1 MANTSK
7 EQLVKVIDFWLKSA
21 ESGQLFPRALTDR
34 VDIKSKEVVD
44 IVGPRRS
51 GKSSVMKLLVRK
63 VKDNGRWLYVN
74 FEDPFFVENNYP
86 QVIEELVET
95 YTEYFGGAP
104 KFLFFDEI
112 QSIKNWETAVRK
124 LRDSE
129 HFKIFITGSSSK
141 LLSSELSTLLSGRH
155 LSYQLL
161 PLSFSEYLSFHNV
174 EIADE
179 KDVMLKSGALSKY
192 FSEYLKIGGFPEAVL
207 SDNLEL
213 LKQYYNDIVQKDI
226 VARYD
231 VRDKDVLEKM
241 GVFLFSNSAKI
252 LSVAALSRTYNLSHQ
267 TAVNYIEYFKDAFLL
282 FDLPQFSYSLKTTQ
296 KAFKKMYAVDTGM
309 ANAVSMSFSEDRGR
323 MLENAVFL
331 HLKRVGGDLYYYK
344 GKSGEVDF
352 VVKRVDGGLGLIQV
366 CWGLSDIKTKER
378 EVASLTTAMKNLR
391 VTDATIVTFDERGE
405 IESSEGKIRIL
416 PVYKFIHTKI

>member
-21 ESGQLFPRALTDR
+21 ESGQLFSRALTDR

-51 GKSSVMKLLVRK
+51 GKSSVMKLLVQK
-63 VKDNGRWLYVN
+63 VKDDGRWLYVN

-95 YTEYFGGAP
+95 YTQYFGGSP

-174 EIADE
+174 EVADK
-179 KDVMLKSGALSKY
+179 KDMVIKSDALSKH

-231 VRDKDVLEKM
+231 VRDKDMLEKM
-241 GVFLFSNSAKI
+241 GVFLFSNSAKT
-252 LSVAALSRTYNLSHQ
+252 LSVVALSRIYNLSRQ

-352 VVKRVDGGLGLIQV
+352 VIRRADGGLGLIQV
-366 CWGLSDIKTKER
+366 CWGLNDAKTKER
-378 EVASLTTAMKNLR
+378 EVASLTIAMKDLR
-391 VTDATIVTFDERGE
+391 VTDAAIVTFDESGE
-405 IESSEGKIRIL
+405 LQLPEGKIQIL
-416 PVYKFIHTKI
+416 SVFAFIHTTI

>member
-1 MANTSK
+1 M
-7 EQLVKVIDFWLKSA
+7 VKVIDFWLKSA
-21 ESGQLFPRALTDR
+21 ESGKLFPRVLTEK
-34 VDIKSKEVVD
+34 VDIKNKEVVD

-51 GKSSVMKLLVRK
+51 GKSSVLKLLVRK
-63 VKDNGRWLYVN
+63 VKDSGRWLYVN
-74 FEDPFFVENNYP
+74 FEDPFFVESNYP
-86 QVIEELVET
+86 QVIEEIVET

-124 LRDSE
+124 LRDDE
-129 HFKIFITGSSSK
+129 RFKIFITGSSSK

-174 EIADE
+174 EVSGK
-179 KDVMLKSGALSKY
+179 KDMVLKSGILSKH
-192 FSEYLKIGGFPEAVL
+192 FREYLKLGGFPEAVL
-207 SDNLEL
+207 SGNLEL

-241 GVFLFSNSAKI
+241 GVFLFSNSAKT
-252 LSVAALSRTYNLSHQ
+252 LSVSALSRLYDLSHQ
-267 TAVNYIEYFKDAFLL
+267 TAANYGEYFKDAFLL
-282 FDLPQFSYSLKTTQ
+282 FDLSQFSYSLKTTQ
-296 KAFKKMYAVDTGM
+296 KAFKKIYAVDTGM

-331 HLKRVGGDLYYYK
+331 HLKRVGGELYYYK
-344 GKSGEVDF
+344 EKSAEVDF
-352 VVKRVDGGLGLIQV
+352 VVKRTDGNFNLIQV
-366 CWGLSDIKTKER
+366 CWELADAKTKER
-378 EVASLTTAMKNLR
+378 EAASLATAMKELH
-391 VTDATIVTFDERGE
+391 VAEAMILTFDESGE
-405 IESSEGKIRIL
+405 LELPEGKIQIL
-416 PVYKFIHTKI
+416 PAYAFIHSLI

>member
-1 MANTSK
+1 MNK

-21 ESGQLFPRALTDR
+21 ESGKLFPRVLTEK
-34 VDIKSKEVVD
+34 VDIKNKEVVD

-51 GKSSVMKLLVRK
+51 GKSSVLKLLVRK
-63 VKDNGRWLYVN
+63 VKDSGRWLYVN
-74 FEDPFFVENNYP
+74 FEDPFFVESNYP
-86 QVIEELVET
+86 QVIEEIVET

-124 LRDSE
+124 LRDDE
-129 HFKIFITGSSSK
+129 RFKIFITGSSSK

-174 EIADE
+174 EVSGK
-179 KDVMLKSGALSKY
+179 KDMVLKSGILSKH
-192 FSEYLKIGGFPEAVL
+192 FREYLKLGGFPEAVL
-207 SDNLEL
+207 SGNLEL

-241 GVFLFSNSAKI
+241 GVFLFSNSAKT
-252 LSVAALSRTYNLSHQ
+252 LSVSALSRLYDLSHQ
-267 TAVNYIEYFKDAFLL
+267 TAANYGEYFKDAFLL
-282 FDLPQFSYSLKTTQ
+282 FDLSQFSYSLKTTQ
-296 KAFKKMYAVDTGM
+296 KAFKKIYAVDTGM

-331 HLKRVGGDLYYYK
+331 HLKRVGGELYYYK
-344 GKSGEVDF
+344 EKSAEVDF
-352 VVKRVDGGLGLIQV
+352 VVKRTDGNFNLIQV
-366 CWGLSDIKTKER
+366 CWELADAKTKER
-378 EVASLTTAMKNLR
+378 EAASLATAMKELH
-391 VTDATIVTFDERGE
+391 VAEAMILTFDESGE
-405 IESSEGKIRIL
+405 LELPEGKIQIL
-416 PVYKFIHTKI
+416 PAYAFIHSLI

>member
-1 MANTSK
+1 MSK
-7 EQLVKVIDFWLKSA
+7 EQLVKVIDFWQKSA
-21 ESGQLFPRALTDR
+21 ESGQLFPRALIDKI
-34 VDIKSKEVVD
+34 DIKSKEVVD

-51 GKSSVMKLLVRK
+51 GKSSVLKLLTRK
-63 VKDNGRWLYVN
+63 IKNDGRWLYVN

-95 YTEYFGGAP
+95 YSEYFGGAP

-112 QSIKNWETAVRK
+112 QSIKNWVTAVRK

-129 HFKIFITGSSSK
+129 QFKIFITGSSSK

-155 LSYQLL
+155 LSYRLL

-174 EIADE
+174 EVADK
-179 KDVMLKSGALSKY
+179 KDVVLKSGELMNY
-192 FSEYLKIGGFPEAVL
+192 FSEYLKNGGFPESVL

-213 LKQYYNDIVQKDI
+213 VKQYYYDIVQKDI
-226 VARYD
+226 MARYD

-241 GVFLFSNSAKI
+241 GVFLFSNSAKT
-252 LSVAALSRTYNLSHQ
+252 LSVASLSRLYSLSHQ
-267 TAVNYIEYFKDAFLL
+267 TATNYIEYFKDAFLF

-331 HLKRVGGDLYYYK
+331 HLKRAGGELYYYK

-352 VVKRVDGGLGLIQV
+352 VVKRADGGLGLVQV
-366 CWGLSDIKTKER
+366 CWGLADAKTKER
-378 EVASLTTAMKNLR
+378 EIASLAGAMKDLH
-391 VTDATIVTFDERGE
+391 VVDSTIVTFDESGDVGLP
-405 IESSEGKIRIL
+405 EGNIQIL
-416 PVYKFIHTKI
+416 SAYALVHT

>member
-1 MANTSK
+1 MANTSR
-7 EQLVKVIDFWLKSA
+7 EQLIKVIDFWLKSA
-21 ESGQLFPRALTDR
+21 ETGQLFSRALTDT

-44 IVGPRRS
+44 IIGPRRS
-51 GKSSVMKLLVRK
+51 GKSSVLKLLVRK
-63 VKDNGRWLYVN
+63 IKDEGRWLYVN

-86 QVIEELVET
+86 QIIEELVET
-95 YTEYFGGAP
+95 YAEYFGGAP

-129 HFKIFITGSSSK
+129 QYKIFITGSSSK

-174 EIADE
+174 EVADK
-179 KDVMLKSGALSKY
+179 KDMVLKSGELTNYFSKY
-192 FSEYLKIGGFPEAVL
+192 LKTGGFPEAVL

-213 LKQYYNDIVQKDI
+213 VKQYYYDIVQKDI
-226 VARYD
+226 MARYD

-241 GVFLFSNSAKI
+241 GVFLFSNSAKS
-252 LSVAALSRTYNLSHQ
+252 LSVSALSRLYDLSHQ

-296 KAFKKMYAVDTGM
+296 KAFKKIYAVDTGLSS
-309 ANAVSMSFSEDRGR
+309 AVSMSFSEDRGR
-323 MLENAVFL
+323 MLDNAVFL
-331 HLKRVGGDLYYYK
+331 HLKRVGGELYYYK

-352 VVKRVDGGLGLIQV
+352 VIKRADGLLDLVQV
-366 CWGLSDIKTKER
+366 CWGLADAKTKER
-378 EVASLTTAMKNLR
+378 EIASLAGAMKELR
-391 VTDATIVTFDERGE
+391 VTDATIVTFE
-405 IESSEGKIRIL
+405 ESDTLKISEGAVRIL
-416 PVYKFIHTKI
+416 PVYQYLV

>member
-1 MANTSK
+1 MNR

-21 ESGQLFPRALTDR
+21 ESGRLFPRVLTEKI
-34 VDIKSKEVVD
+34 DIKNKEVVD

-51 GKSSVMKLLVRK
+51 GKSSVLKLLVRK
-63 VKDNGRWLYVN
+63 VKDSGRWLYVN

-86 QVIEELVET
+86 QVIEEIVET
-95 YTEYFGGAP
+95 YTEYFGVAP

-124 LRDSE
+124 LRDDE
-129 HFKIFITGSSSK
+129 RFKIFITGSSSK

-174 EIADE
+174 EVSGK
-179 KDVMLKSGALSKY
+179 KDMVLKSGILSKH
-192 FSEYLKIGGFPEAVL
+192 FREYLKLGGFPEAVL
-207 SDNLEL
+207 SGNLEL

-241 GVFLFSNSAKI
+241 GVFLFSNSAKT
-252 LSVAALSRTYNLSHQ
+252 LSVSALSRLYDLSRQ
-267 TAVNYIEYFKDAFLL
+267 TAANYGEYFKDAFLL
-282 FDLPQFSYSLKTTQ
+282 FDLSQFSYSLKTTQ
-296 KAFKKMYAVDTGM
+296 KAFKKIYAVDTGM

-323 MLENAVFL
+323 MLENTVFL
-331 HLKRVGGDLYYYK
+331 HLKRVGGELYYYK
-344 GKSGEVDF
+344 EKSAEVDF
-352 VVKRVDGGLGLIQV
+352 VVKRADGSFSLIQV
-366 CWGLSDIKTKER
+366 CWGLADAKTKER
-378 EVASLTTAMKNLR
+378 EAASLAVAMKELR
-391 VTDATIVTFDERGE
+391 VAEAMILTFDESGE
-405 IESSEGKIRIL
+405 LELPEGKIQIL
-416 PVYKFIHTKI
+416 PAYAFIHSLI

>member
-1 MANTSK
+1 MANASK

-21 ESGQLFPRALTDR
+21 ESGQLFSRALTDS

-44 IVGPRRS
+44 IIGPRRS
-51 GKSSVMKLLVRK
+51 GKSSVLKLLVRK
-63 VKDNGRWLYVN
+63 VKDTGRWLYIN

-95 YTEYFGGAP
+95 YAEYFGGAP
-104 KFLFFDEI
+104 KWLFFDEI
-112 QSIKNWETAVRK
+112 QSIKKWETAVRK

-129 HFKIFITGSSSK
+129 QFKIFITGSSSK

-155 LSYQLL
+155 LSYKLL

-174 EIADE
+174 EVADK
-179 KDVMLKSGALSKY
+179 KDMVLRFGELTRY
-192 FSEYLKIGGFPEAVL
+192 FSQYLKTGGFPEAVL

-213 LKQYYNDIVQKDI
+213 VKQYYYDIVQKDI
-226 VARYD
+226 MARYD
-231 VRDKDVLEKM
+231 VRDKDMLEKM
-241 GVFLFSNSAKI
+241 GVFLFSNSAKT
-252 LSVAALSRTYNLSHQ
+252 LSVSALSKFYNLSHQ
-267 TAVNYIEYFKDAFLL
+267 TAANYIEYFKDAFLF

-331 HLKRVGGDLYYYK
+331 HLKRAGGELYYYK

-352 VVKRVDGGLGLIQV
+352 VIKRADGGLGLIQV
-366 CWGLSDIKTKER
+366 CWGLADAKTKER
-378 EVASLTTAMKNLR
+378 EIASLKEAMKELH
-391 VTDATIVTFDERGE
+391 VTDAMIVTFAESGE
-405 IESSEGKIRIL
+405 LKLPEGTVRIL
-416 PVYKFIHTKI
+416 SASAFIHTPI